1 MRLATASGPVSSS
14 RLIRPRRTAAVA
26 RGSADLASP
35 INPRQALS
43 FLTASV
49 RNGSRTQATI
59 RSALRPSRPS
69 TGLDG
74 IPESRRLFRVGL
86 RRCPWR
92 HQLSIFEHWLIGT
105 A

>member
-35 INPRQALS
+35 INPRQGLS

-59 RSALRPSRPS
+59 RSALRPFRSFPGFGSRPE
-69 TGLDG
+69 TDVARLD
-74 IPESRRLFRVGL
+74 
-86 RRCPWR
+86 
-92 HQLSIFEHWLIGT
+92 
-105 A
+105 